1 MLGYHNIQAKLD
13 KIKKIPNK
21 PKKHKTFVPI
31 KKNTIRDIKFQE
43 LKTNIEQRN
52 KDAENAEREK

>member
-1 MLGYHNIQAKLD
+1 MLGYHNIQHKLD

-21 PKKHKTFVPI
+21 PKKPKTFVPK